1 MSRDILPHTRWKS
14 TLGTPR
20 AGILSMIQRL
30 RSGHWFAYEF
40 LADRIQYLHDELIRT
55 EGELAATQKA
65 LLAAD
70 DLVVAFEAKA
80 PFGQRG
86 PKPDDRRRRAP
97 RLPGHRHAIAGPLRG
112 RVARAAEDPPRLI
125 PRRHAQHL
133 AGMASSFD

>member
-80 PFGQRG
+80 GNAAQSPTIGAVEPPAFLVIDTQSLALCADES
-86 PKPDDRRRRAP
+86 PAP
-97 RLPGHRHAIAGPLRG
+97 LKIHR
-112 RVARAAEDPPRLI
+112 D
-125 PRRHAQHL
+125 
-133 AGMASSFD
+133 